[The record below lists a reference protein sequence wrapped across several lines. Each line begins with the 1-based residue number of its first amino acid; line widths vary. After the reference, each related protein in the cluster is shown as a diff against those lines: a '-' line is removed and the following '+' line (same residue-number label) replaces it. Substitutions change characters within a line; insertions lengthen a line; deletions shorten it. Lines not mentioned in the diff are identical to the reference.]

1 MWQIKYHIMM
11 SLHYRSIYVN
21 PHNSMDEER
30 FQEEKIQDL
39 LPKFIRDLK
48 NFFITGK
55 KYNKWH
61 DQTFAFLVHYW
72 NLPTPLY
79 FYIQILLP
87 LPFSN
92 LTYWGIFC
100 FLHFIITI
108 NNKLP
113 FQNSQKYKHLLT
125 FIHVKCWI
133 GWSIS
138 YNQDWWKKYQ

>member
-55 KYNKWH
+55 NIISGMIKH
-61 DQTFAFLVHYW
+61 
-72 NLPTPLY
+72 
-79 FYIQILLP
+79 
-87 LPFSN
+87 LPF
-92 LTYWGIFC
+92 LCITEIYLHHCIFTYKFYYLCLFQTLHIEELFVFC
-100 FLHFIITI
+100 ILSSLLIINFHF
-108 NNKLP
+108 K
-113 FQNSQKYKHLLT
+113 
-125 FIHVKCWI
+125 IHK
-133 GWSIS
+133 SIS
-138 YNQDWWKKYQ
+138 IYWPLFMWNAGLDEV